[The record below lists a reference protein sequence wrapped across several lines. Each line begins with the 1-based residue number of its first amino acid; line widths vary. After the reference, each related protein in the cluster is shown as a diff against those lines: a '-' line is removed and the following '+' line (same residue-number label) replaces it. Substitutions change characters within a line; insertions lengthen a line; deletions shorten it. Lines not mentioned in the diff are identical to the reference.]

1 MKDDKNK
8 MKHQKLLFEL
18 KYLYADLEYHGT
30 FIELAKKD
38 FHKAFMEDCKNE
50 ELKSILSAEH
60 STPAKAKPAPPEPNE
75 INKSPDSKPQPGPEQ
90 TKEDNEEQKE
100 ELFQPKKTNSSK
112 AVKDLYKKIVSLTHP
127 DKLLSA
133 TEKEKK
139 SKHALFLKA
148 TKATEENNLFELQQ
162 IALELGVE
170 LDDIDEEQV
179 KIFEKEIEKIRKK
192 IDNVKST
199 FAWVW
204 FDTDSEESRDQ
215 IMENYSTMVLRGI
228 KDEENK

>member
-50 ELKSILSAEH
+50 ELKSILSMEQPT
-60 STPAKAKPAPPEPNE
+60 SAKAKPAPPKSSEIDEPPGPN
-75 INKSPDSKPQPGPEQ
+75 PQPHPEPP
-90 TKEDNEEQKE
+90 KENNE
-100 ELFQPKKTNSSK
+100 ELFQPKKNNSSK

-133 TEKEKK
+133 TDKEKK
-139 SKHALFLKA
+139 IKHALFLKA
-148 TKATEENNLFELQQ
+148 TMAAEEDNLFELQQ
-162 IALELGVE
+162 IAIELGME
-170 LDDIDEEQV
+170 LGDIDEEQA

-228 KDEENK
+228 KVKENK

>member
-1 MKDDKNK
+1 

-50 ELKSILSAEH
+50 ELKSILSMEPPT
-60 STPAKAKPAPPEPNE
+60 SAKAKPEPPVPNE
-75 INKSPDSKPQPGPEQ
+75 VDDSPNPKPQSDPEQ
-90 TKEDNEEQKE
+90 AKESNEEEKE
-100 ELFQPKKTNSSK
+100 KLFQPKKINSSK

-133 TEKEKK
+133 TDKEKK
-139 SKHALFLKA
+139 SKHVLFLKA
-148 TKATEENNLFELQQ
+148 TKAAEEDNLFELQQ

-170 LDDIDEEQV
+170 LGDIDEEQV
-179 KIFEKEIEKIRKK
+179 KIFEKEIEKIKKK

-228 KDEENK
+228 KDKENK